1 MLNAMTVA
9 LLTLAASPD
18 AKILCDGFD
27 ADTMGDWQVADV
39 GTHAAPSKWFIAD
52 GAIHQ
57 TSNIYKTLMQG
68 RHPEREWMG
77 TLLVW
82 RKSSVAD
89 GLLETEFWSTDDD
102 GIGCVW
108 RYRDP
113 DNYYQFQI
121 DGSAKFWQLTRRANG
136 TFTCLASGDEF
147 YVPKQRYQLQVRFR
161 GVGMVVFLDGRVLCA
176 VEDDTLASGRVGLV
190 SRGNAGSHFGHVRL
204 APASEP
210 IEATAVRRY
219 LSHHRLSQV
228 NLDRAGYRPGEHVT
242 LTVGEALRK
251 REPRCTIA
259 LLDPN
264 GRIVARPTLDPTTAR
279 PRIWEVPAGT
289 AGVHTIRVSLDDHA
303 RRDLPFNVW
312 SGRPAAGA
320 CAHRGDCRVA
330 PENTMPA
337 IRLAVEKGAH
347 QIEFDVQMSKD
358 GRLVIMHD
366 HALDRTTNGKG
377 PVRDLTFDELRR
389 LDAGSWKGEQFCGTK
404 IPTFREVV
412 QAVPP
417 QILLNCHLRHAPGL
431 AAKVTRQIVEMGRLD
446 QCFLACGTQQAAEA
460 RAVCTK
466 IKICNMSG
474 QRGPNSDYPDRTIA
488 MRADFIQLH
497 GWHDSMPAVVAKL
510 RKHGITVNYFGTDEA
525 PMMRRLIESGV
536 NYILTDSLDVMLKVL
551 AEYGVEPVRAS
562 KK

>member
-1 MLNAMTVA
+1 MLDLIAVA
-9 LLTLAASPD
+9 LLTLMASTD
-18 AKILCDGFD
+18 TGVLYDGFD
-27 ADTMGDWQVADV
+27 ADTMADWQVADV
-39 GTHAAPSKWFIAD
+39 GKHAAPSKWFIAD
-52 GAIHQ
+52 GAMHQ
-57 TSNIYKTLMQG
+57 TSNIYKTLMKG

-77 TLLVW
+77 TILVW

-113 DNYYQFQI
+113 DNCYQFQI
-121 DGSAKFWQLTRRANG
+121 DGSAKFWQLTRRVNG
-136 TFTCLASGDEF
+136 SFTCLASGDEF
-147 YVPKQRYQLQVRFR
+147 YVPKRRYQLQVRFR
-161 GVGMVVFLDGRVLCA
+161 GASMVVLLDGRVLCA
-176 VEDDTLASGRVGLV
+176 VEDETLKSGRVGLV

-204 APASEP
+204 ASASEP
-210 IEATAVRRY
+210 VEATSVRRF
-219 LSHHRLSQV
+219 LSRRRLSQV
-228 NLDRAGYRPGEHVT
+228 GLDRAGYRPGEHVT

-251 REPRCTIA
+251 RKQGYTIA
-259 LLDPN
+259 LLDPG
-264 GRIVARPTLDPTTAR
+264 GRIIARPTLDPTAAR
-279 PRIWEVPAGT
+279 QRIWQVPVGT
-289 AGVHTIRVSLDDHA
+289 ADVHTIRVSLSDQA

-312 SGRPAAGA
+312 SGRPASGA
-320 CAHRGDCRVA
+320 CDHRGDCRVA
-330 PENTMPA
+330 PENTLPA

-358 GRLVIMHD
+358 GRLAIMHD

-377 PVRDLTFDELRR
+377 PVEHMTFDELRR
-389 LDAGSWKGEQFCGTK
+389 LDAGSWKGEQFSGTK
-404 IPTFREVV
+404 IPTFHEVV

-417 QILLNCHLRHAPGL
+417 QILLNCHLRFAPGL

-446 QCFLACGTQQAAEA
+446 QCFLACSKQQAAEA
-460 RAVCTK
+460 RAVCPK

-474 QRGPNSDYPDRTIA
+474 QRGPNSDYPDRTIE

-510 RKHGITVNYFGTDEA
+510 RKHEITVNYFGTDEA

-536 NYILTDSLDVMLKVL
+536 NYILTDNLDVMLNVL
-551 AEYGVEPVRAS
+551 AEYGVQPVRAG